1 MSVYGAA
8 TSGVDPQTGSYLS
21 AEQRIAMF
29 KGATGRTGYSGR
41 SGGDGGS
48 GGSGGSKRTVNPQS
62 AIVVVNKMSSSIQTL
77 QTNFQETTG
86 TVSNQVVENKSAI
99 DGLYNLI
106 NAKRDQE
113 LKEEKKETENLR
125 LTGEQALRNAR
136 EKLIEGLSTALAGLA
151 RAGQVAA
158 SAVIKPVEGLF
169 QRLLKVLG
177 MLAAAWAVENLPK
190 IIDAFSEWDLS
201 LEGIKDKFVE
211 AALQTRGLW
220 SVLDRVLQPVKNL
233 ISRIAR
239 KALSVGRYI
248 FQKAISIGRK
258 IFEKIGTFL
267 RKVISKVVSG
277 IKNLVVNGFKNIR
290 NAFRPPTPT
299 PNPNTP
305 KLPPGSSPDP
315 SGGGTTPKPK
325 PKPKPKFNIFNPG
338 TWFGTSEPPAKLP
351 DPEASA
357 KPGAPGQGPKGS
369 QPEMKPDAKKG
380 HSAFKKFLQP
390 VITKLP
396 KSLAKRI
403 LSVTDWAFRRLPV
416 LGGMIDFALN
426 KMAGQGDAEALVRAI
441 GSSVLGAGGW
451 WAGGKAGAAIGFAGG
466 SLFAGVGALPGAALG
481 GIIGAILGSIG
492 AGALGDQLGAWIYEG
507 QTGNVRTENKVLGAD
522 TVEPLVNLI
531 SGAGE
536 PPEAPGEAPDS
547 SGSTPIASATIKS
560 PSGETL
566 HSPDSEHVKV
576 PVRDYSKIFS
586 EGSSTIASLDPSA
599 VLGSS
604 DINFMELPP
613 VMTNLKSD
621 KPNTSSGDAGQT
633 VPSFATSSKAVDYYR
648 AFASKEY
655 QLL

>member
-29 KGATGRTGYSGR
+29 KGATGRSGYRGR
-41 SGGDGGS
+41 SDGG
-48 GGSGGSKRTVNPQS
+48 GGNTKRTVNPQS

-169 QRLLKVLG
+169 QRLMKVLG

-190 IIDAFSEWDLS
+190 IIDSLQEWDLS
-201 LEGIKDKFVE
+201 LEGIKDKFFD
-211 AALQTRGLW
+211 AALKTRGIW
-220 SVLDRVLQPVKNL
+220 SVLDRVLQPIKNL
-233 ISRIAR
+233 ISKIAR

-258 IFEKIGTFL
+258 IFEKIGNFVGRIV
-267 RKVISKVVSG
+267 RKVVGGV
-277 IKNLVVNGFKNIR
+277 KNLVVNGFRSIR
-290 NAFRPPTPT
+290 NAFRPPTP
-299 PNPNTP
+299 NPNAP
-305 KLPPGSSPDP
+305 RLPPGSVPDP
-315 SGGGTTPKPK
+315 SGGGAT
-325 PKPKPKFNIFNPG
+325 PKPKPKFNVLNPS
-338 TWFGTSEPPAKLP
+338 TWFGTEEPPAKLP
-351 DPEASA
+351 DPDAPPKA
-357 KPGAPGQGPKGS
+357 GAPGQSPKGS
-369 QPEMKPDAKKG
+369 TQPEMKPDAKKG
-380 HSAFKKFLQP
+380 HGAFKKFIQP
-390 VITKLP
+390 VLAKLP

-403 LSVTDWAFRRLPV
+403 LSVTDWAFRKLPV
-416 LGGMIDFALN
+416 IGGLVDFALN
-426 KMAGQGDAEALVRAI
+426 KMAGQGDAEAMMRAI

-466 SLFAGVGALPGAALG
+466 SLFAGVGALPGAAIG

-492 AGALGDQLGAWIYEG
+492 AGALGDQLGAWVYEG
-507 QTGNVRTENKVLGAD
+507 STGNTRTENEVLGSD
-522 TVEPLVNLI
+522 TVQPLADMI
-531 SGAGE
+531 SGAGT

-547 SGSTPIASATIKS
+547 SGSTPITSATIES

-576 PVRDYSKIFS
+576 PIRDYSKIFS
-586 EGSSTIASLDPSA
+586 EGSSTVAGLDPSS
-599 VLGSS
+599 VLAAS

-613 VMTNLKSD
+613 VMTKLKSD
-621 KPNTSSGDAGQT
+621 KPKTSSGDPGQT
-633 VPSFATSSKAVDYYR
+633 VPSFATSSKSVDYYR